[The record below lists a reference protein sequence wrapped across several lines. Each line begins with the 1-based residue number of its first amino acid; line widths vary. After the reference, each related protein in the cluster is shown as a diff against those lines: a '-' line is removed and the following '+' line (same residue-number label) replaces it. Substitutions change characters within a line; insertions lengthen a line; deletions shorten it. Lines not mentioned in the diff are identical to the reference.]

1 MPRPTMDERDAPPLA
16 LESELLPAAVFAL
29 TLAGR
34 HRGRRAHR
42 HVVRLATRLQL
53 GGALGRELPARADV
67 VLDDMVRSCV
77 GDVDALAVGAHRYPK
92 REAVV
97 AGGHRRRALGR
108 ELPARADVV
117 LGDRVG

>member
-34 HRGRRAHR
+34 HRDRRAHR
-42 HVVRLATRLQL
+42 HVVRLDTRLQL

-67 VLDDMVRSCV
+67 VLEDTGPKCV
-77 GDVDALAVGAHRYPK
+77 GDVGALAIGAHGHPK
-92 REAVV
+92 WDAA
-97 AGGHRRRALGR
+97 AGGDRGRALGR
-108 ELPARADVV
+108 ELPA
-117 LGDRVG
+117 

>member
-42 HVVRLATRLQL
+42 HVVRLDTRLQL

-67 VLDDMVRSCV
+67 VL
-77 GDVDALAVGAHRYPK
+77 
-92 REAVV
+92 
-97 AGGHRRRALGR
+97 
-108 ELPARADVV
+108 
-117 LGDRVG
+117 GDRVGEVGVEALGADVDAFAVRAHRQPGWGPVCHRGGYGR